1 MKTILTLLFFLSVLA
16 QAAEPFAVKTG
27 DNRFSYYVQDDND
40 PGVFY
45 KSGLTATGA
54 ACRPTGLIKIGFLEN
69 SDSESI
75 ASRYSLELYQ
85 SYPGFILYLT
95 PLPKDAMPI
104 AAAIWEEPGVRFA
117 VPLCEQK
124 KRLQ

>member
-1 MKTILTLLFFLSVLA
+1 MKPILTLLFIFSTLV
-16 QAAEPFAVKTG
+16 QATEPFAVKTG
-27 DNRFSYYVQDDND
+27 ENRFSYYLQDADD
-40 PGVFY
+40 PGIFY
-45 KSGLTATGA
+45 KSGVTAPGT
-54 ACRPTGLIKIGFLEN
+54 ACRPTGFIKVAFLEN
-69 SDSESI
+69 SDNESI

-85 SYPGFILYLT
+85 NYPGFALYLA
-95 PLPKDAMPI
+95 PSPNDAMPI